1 MTVKLEWT
9 QHNSHTAP
17 QASDAVVTD
26 PSVTAEATVYH
37 NEAQHILQNTTA
49 RRFLLNIKQT
59 ETKQHWTGL
68 RMQGKLACL
77 DFADHSASHS
87 MYKNAAVGEDI
98 LCFTAKARLQVLPT
112 KYNLALWYP
121 AHHHPNCIMHS
132 GHQLE
137 SVAHVV
143 NGCTMYKG
151 LYIARHD
158 RLVDLIS
165 SNVKEVSL
173 ENVTMFKHSRIMP
186 EWFNSSID
194 VMCNIPNTPDVV
206 FLNRERREV
215 LLLEIGCVFDLYME
229 MAFNDKILKYQP
241 ILEILR
247 DLGYQCKLIVFIF
260 GSLGH
265 VHNRVFSGLRLA
277 GLSSRKSKQLAKFCS
292 ISAVIGSLA
301 VWRRRCF
308 LYP

>member
-1 MTVKLEWT
+1 
-9 QHNSHTAP
+9 
-17 QASDAVVTD
+17 
-26 PSVTAEATVYH
+26 
-37 NEAQHILQNTTA
+37 
-49 RRFLLNIKQT
+49 
-59 ETKQHWTGL
+59 
-68 RMQGKLACL
+68 
-77 DFADHSASHS
+77 
-87 MYKNAAVGEDI
+87 
-98 LCFTAKARLQVLPT
+98 
-112 KYNLALWYP
+112 
-121 AHHHPNCIMHS
+121 MHS

-173 ENVTMFKHSRIMP
+173 ENVTMYKHSRIMP
-186 EWFNSSID
+186 EWFNSSFD
-194 VMCNIPNTPDVV
+194 VFCNIPNTPDVV
-206 FLNRERREV
+206 FLNRDRREV
-215 LLLEIGCVFDLYME
+215 LFLEIGCVFEMYME
-229 MAFNDKILKYQP
+229 IAFNDKIVKYQP

-265 VHNRVFSGLRLA
+265 VHNHVFSGLRLA

-292 ISAVIGSLA
+292 ISAVRERVRREDGRTDSGSACTTQLY
-301 VWRRRCF
+301 VYDCF
-308 LYP
+308 YC